1 MEAICELEREL
12 LMAGLSDAKL
22 NLKQPIQP
30 AILMR
35 LLNRLDE
42 ELESIVLQC
51 GKGLC
56 EPHFY
61 VGVVLQAM

>member
-1 MEAICELEREL
+1 
-12 LMAGLSDAKL
+12 MAGLSDAKL